1 MATFLLAMVGA
12 LLVSVLIYSV
22 YVITSYSNEI

>member
-22 YVITSYSNEI
+22 YAVTSYSNEI